1 MSVNTIRIVLGQCRI
16 NHYAVRA
23 RLVPKAGNSLSSKL
37 DVKLTLGRLL
47 IAQQAA
53 LLQVPGQKFFG
64 QKFHT
69 LMKNKNG
76 LISYWGSRLSKSI
89 GFAAL
94 SCISTIAMATPH
106 IQHWQSA
113 SGAKVL
119 FVEDHDIPML
129 DVAVT
134 LRAGSSF
141 DAADKSGVAGLTHG
155 LLDAGA
161 EGLSE
166 DEISRGIADIGAQ
179 LGGSFDPDRASLSL
193 RTLSSNAERDKALN
207 IMARVL
213 QHPVFPEAILA
224 REKVRLIAALKEAET
239 KPESIAEK
247 AFQKA
252 VFGTHPYALLGS
264 GEVDSVEKITVQDLS
279 NFYRAH
285 YQASSAVVAIMGDA
299 TRAQAEAIAEQLTAQ
314 LPVSALPS
322 ALPKV
327 VMQIAESEQ
336 RISHPASQSHILIGA
351 PGMARN
357 DPDFFPLYVGNYSL
371 GGGGF
376 VSRLMNE
383 VREKK
388 GLAYSV
394 YSYYMPLK
402 QPGAFQIGLQ
412 TKKEQ
417 ADEALQ
423 LVRSTLGDFIA
434 HGPTEKELLAA
445 KQNIIGG
452 FPLRIDSNRKIL
464 DYLSIIGFYDLPLTY
479 LDDFTRNV
487 DRVTTA
493 QIRDAFARHI
503 DPRAMATV
511 IVGAPEAPQG
521 FSHPESGAGKPLS
534 SKLNAELTPPEGNAK

>member
-1 MSVNTIRIVLGQCRI
+1 MFANLKRV
-16 NHYAVRA
+16 
-23 RLVPKAGNSLSSKL
+23 KSLL
-37 DVKLTLGRLL
+37 
-47 IAQQAA
+47 A
-53 LLQVPGQKFFG
+53 
-64 QKFHT
+64 
-69 LMKNKNG
+69 
-76 LISYWGSRLSKSI
+76 KSI
-89 GFAAL
+89 GVAAL
-94 SCISTIAMATPH
+94 CCISTIAFATPN

-134 LRAGSSF
+134 LQAGSSF
-141 DAADKSGVAGLTHG
+141 DAAGKSGVAGMTHQ
-155 LLDAGA
+155 LLDSGS

-166 DEISRGIADIGAQ
+166 DEISRGMADIGAQ
-179 LGGSFDPDRASLSL
+179 FGGGFDPDRSSISL
-193 RTLSSNAERDKALN
+193 RTLSSAAQRDKALD

-264 GEVDSVEKITVQDLS
+264 GEVESVEKITIQDLGD
-279 NFYRAH
+279 FYRAH
-285 YQASSAVVAIMGDA
+285 YQAGHAVVAIMGDA
-299 TRAQAEAIAEQLTAQ
+299 TRAQAEAIAQQLTAQ
-314 LPVSALPS
+314 LPSSAAPA

-327 VMQIAESEQ
+327 VMKIAASEQ

-357 DPDFFPLYVGNYSL
+357 DPDFFPLYVGNYTL

-376 VSRLMNE
+376 VSRLMDE

-394 YSYYMPLK
+394 YSYFMPLK

-423 LVRSTLGDFIA
+423 LAHKTLADFIA
-434 HGPTEKELLAA
+434 QGPTEKELQAA

-464 DYLSIIGFYDLPLTY
+464 EYLSIIGFYDLPLTY
-479 LDDFTRNV
+479 LDDFTRNI
-487 DRVTTA
+487 DQVTVA
-493 QIRDAFARHI
+493 QIREAFKRHI
-503 DPRAMATV
+503 DPQAMATV
-511 IVGAPEAPQG
+511 IVGAPEG
-521 FSHPESGAGKPLS
+521 I
-534 SKLNAELTPPEGNAK
+534 AK